1 MRCYLDLLTTVNIC
15 NFCHFQIEILAFQ
28 GLRLVYRLVNNAAT
42 STHRVEVLG
51 YTKGRLE
58 IPGFANWFADA
69 RCRVFSIKGARAR
82 DDWPYA
88 SIETPLGE
96 VYLKAAEVT
105 ALCFMGPEKC
115 DEVFRELAIIPG
127 LTVKSPQCAAYAQ
140 QFGISPWAVL
150 AASHV
155 PHDEFVVTKFGALFE
170 RGVVNAFM
178 RLHDGFGEVENY
190 RVFPVEGQSR
200 LFDHV
205 VTVGGENYH
214 SRQSGRSMLVQ
225 KGSEVAFRYRKDPQ
239 GEFFFIRE
247 SLKSGI
253 S

>member
-1 MRCYLDLLTTVNIC
+1 M
-15 NFCHFQIEILAFQ
+15 A
-28 GLRLVYRLVNNAAT
+28 
-42 STHRVEVLG
+42 

-69 RCRVFSIKGARAR
+69 QCRVYFVNGARAR
-82 DDWPYA
+82 DDWPYV
-88 SIETPLGE
+88 SIQTPLGE
-96 VYLKAAEVT
+96 VYLKAAEAT
-105 ALCFMGPEKC
+105 AICFMGASKC

-127 LTVKSPQCAAYAQ
+127 LSVRSPQCVEYARE
-140 QFGISPWAVL
+140 FGISPWAVL

-155 PHDEFVVTKFGALFE
+155 PHDEFVVTKFASLFA
-170 RGVVNAFM
+170 RGIVNGFM
-178 RLHDGFGEVENY
+178 RLHDGFGRIEDYV
-190 RVFPVEGQSR
+190 VFPVEGRSG

-205 VTVGGENYH
+205 VTVGGRKYH
-214 SRQSGRSMLVQ
+214 SRQRGRATLAS

-247 SLKSGI
+247 SLKSVV